1 MLHCTV
7 HQKRKRK
14 VLLNQFFARLQLS
27 DESWRDCVGDDEAV
41 LCVFPVQLLCMQHQH
56 ESGEWRKMKEPVNWT
71 VRADH
76 GCPRCQIHVIPV
88 TYWLVGCRVGGDK
101 LTSCLDQSSNRTP
114 TKNSWAEWI
123 KFHIY
128 QSSWAGQMWAVSE
141 VRVVLCFINKL
152 QCRLGGGRGSGQA
165 SLVVTTSWKWSCHE
179 ILTST
184 EI

>member
-101 LTSCLDQSSNRTP
+101 LTSCLDQSSDRTLSQLLSGMNQIP
-114 TKNSWAEWI
+114 YLSVQLGRTDVSRLRGPSCSL
-123 KFHIY
+123 FY
-128 QSSWAGQMWAVSE
+128 Q
-141 VRVVLCFINKL
+141 
-152 QCRLGGGRGSGQA
+152 
-165 SLVVTTSWKWSCHE
+165 
-179 ILTST
+179 
-184 EI
+184 